1 MDKDNKLAV
10 LVSCFDWYEKRLIY
24 IDNYLKK
31 KGYSVLI
38 LTSDYSHVKKKKNTH
53 LSSVANVKYI
63 EVPEYRRNIS
73 GKRLYSHYIFAK
85 RVEECIKKELPVLVY
100 SLIPPNYL
108 LHILKKQKEIIR
120 YKLIVDIIDLW
131 PESFP
136 YGKRDIFPF
145 CYWRNLRNKNLAY
158 VDLAV
163 VECDLYRKQI
173 DKYID
178 AKKIH
183 TLYLIE
189 KPLEFGLMTDKDTV
203 SNNKIVL
210 GYLGSI
216 NSLIDITRICQVVS
230 ILQKVNPVKVEIVGC
245 GEKSNEL
252 ISTLKK
258 FNCEVNYYGA
268 VFDEKEKYRI
278 FKKCN
283 FGINIYKNNVQIG
296 LTIKSIDY
304 FKYGLPVLNTIQG
317 DTQSIIDKYSAGINI
332 NELSESEFI
341 EKIQQTTFSREKIKQ
356 MFDELF
362 NEEGIYKRL
371 EFIDEVIK

>member
-53 LSSVANVKYI
+53 LSAVANVKYI

-85 RVEECIKKELPVLVY
+85 WVEECIKKELPVLVY

-108 LHILKKQKEIIR
+108 LHILKKQKETIR

-136 YGKRDIFPF
+136 YGKMDIFPF
-145 CYWRNLRNKNLAY
+145 SYWRNLRNKNLAY

-189 KPLEFGLMTDKDTV
+189 KPLEFELMTDKDTV

-210 GYLGSI
+210 GY
-216 NSLIDITRICQVVS
+216 NCDDRFRDHSLFD
-230 ILQKVNPVKVEIVGC
+230 
-245 GEKSNEL
+245 
-252 ISTLKK
+252 
-258 FNCEVNYYGA
+258 GA
-268 VFDEKEKYRI
+268 
-278 FKKCN
+278 
-283 FGINIYKNNVQIG
+283 
-296 LTIKSIDY
+296 L
-304 FKYGLPVLNTIQG
+304 
-317 DTQSIIDKYSAGINI
+317 
-332 NELSESEFI
+332 
-341 EKIQQTTFSREKIKQ
+341 
-356 MFDELF
+356 
-362 NEEGIYKRL
+362 
-371 EFIDEVIK
+371 